1 MDTMFKKLTS
11 LIRESDNVMIMAHH
25 DIDMDAF
32 GSSLALYEIVKSFD
46 KNAYVFLENLK
57 DNLAITHALES
68 LENAKIDVLFLNDK
82 NYINYKRENS
92 LLVILDVYKK
102 EMLEFPEIVNQ
113 FSRVVVIDHHVKNT
127 TTAYPTI
134 FEYIAPDLSSINEI
148 MVEYLKYLNKVV
160 NPVIATIMLAGIEID
175 TNQFNVKTTDKTYE
189 AAAFLTKIGAN
200 HILKQELLKESRNS
214 YLKRQHFVK
223 RSFMVN
229 QHMAMCILDEN
240 HYERKDLAVIAEEL
254 LKFDH
259 VEASFVIGR
268 LDQVTVYISAR
279 SIGKIN
285 VEEYM
290 SKLGGGGHTTD
301 AATSIKNKTIT
312 EVKEELIKILNGR

>member
-1 MDTMFKKLTS
+1 
-11 LIRESDNVMIMAHH
+11 
-25 DIDMDAF
+25 
-32 GSSLALYEIVKSFD
+32 
-46 KNAYVFLENLK
+46 
-57 DNLAITHALES
+57 
-68 LENAKIDVLFLNDK
+68 
-82 NYINYKRENS
+82 
-92 LLVILDVYKK
+92 
-102 EMLEFPEIVNQ
+102 
-113 FSRVVVIDHHVKNT
+113 
-127 TTAYPTI
+127 
-134 FEYIAPDLSSINEI
+134 
-148 MVEYLKYLNKVV
+148 
-160 NPVIATIMLAGIEID
+160 
-175 TNQFNVKTTDKTYE
+175 
-189 AAAFLTKIGAN
+189 
-200 HILKQELLKESRNS
+200 
-214 YLKRQHFVK
+214 
-223 RSFMVN
+223 MVN

-268 LDQVTVYISAR
+268 LDQETVYISAR